1 MISERNFLHVS
12 LLGGCAWACTQ
23 SDLFAQEF
31 VVWQALTVS
40 DYAPGATEVLPRL
53 AAGDSHA
60 TCPLISLIVP
70 VWNDDEL
77 VVDLVSGLQFVPELA
92 EWVVAAVQPG
102 ERLFELHRQ
111 GMVRLISCDKPSRGR
126 QMNAGA
132 AEARGSLLC
141 FHHADSELRPEHLSA
156 LEKAA
161 RNEAILGGAFHR
173 YFDNRRTFVVWW
185 EGLIRRVNSFAGPL
199 FGDQSIF
206 VRSSVFERMGGFA
219 DIPLME
225 DIEFSRRLRRLG
237 SVVLLDPPLWSSPR
251 RFHRLGNWR
260 TTLLNMAFIGLFY
273 LGVDPC
279 TLHRWY
285 YGWLR
290 GFSIHGIGVDP
301 VSRGRANQSL

>member
-1 MISERNFLHVS
+1 M
-12 LLGGCAWACTQ
+12 
-23 SDLFAQEF
+23 
-31 VVWQALTVS
+31 S
-40 DYAPGATEVLPRL
+40 DYAPGAIEVLPRP
-53 AAGDSHA
+53 AAVDRHA
-60 TCPLISLIVP
+60 THPLISLIVP
-70 VWNDDEL
+70 VWNDDQL
-77 VVDLVSGLQFVPELA
+77 VVDLVSGLPVVPELA
-92 EWVVAAVQPG
+92 EWVVVAVQPG

-111 GMVRLISCDKPSRGR
+111 GMVRLISCDRPSRGR

-156 LEKAA
+156 LEKTA
-161 RNEAILGGAFHR
+161 RNEAIFGGAFHR
-173 YFDNRRTFVVWW
+173 RFDDRRTFVVWW

-225 DIEFSRRLRRLG
+225 DLEFSGRLRRLG

-251 RFHRLGNWR
+251 RFRRQGNGR

-273 LGVDPC
+273 LGVDPRI
-279 TLHRWY
+279 LHQWY
-285 YGWLR
+285 YGR
-290 GFSIHGIGVDP
+290 MRRSSVHSIGVDP
-301 VSRGRANQSL
+301 VSPE

>member
-1 MISERNFLHVS
+1 
-12 LLGGCAWACTQ
+12 
-23 SDLFAQEF
+23 
-31 VVWQALTVS
+31 VS
-40 DYAPGATEVLPRL
+40 DYAPDATEVLPRL
-53 AAGDSHA
+53 VEAGDSHA
-60 TCPLISLIVP
+60 TRPLISLIVP

-77 VVDLVSGLQFVPELA
+77 VVDLVSRLQVVPELA

-102 ERLFELHRQ
+102 ASLFELHRQ
-111 GMVRLISCDKPSRGR
+111 GMVRLISCDRPSRGR

-156 LEKAA
+156 LEKTA

-173 YFDNRRTFVVWW
+173 RFDDRRTFVVWW
-185 EGLIRRVNSFAGPL
+185 EGLIRRVSWFAGPL

-225 DIEFSRRLRRLG
+225 DLEFSGRLRRLG

-251 RFHRLGNWR
+251 RFRRHGNWR
-260 TTLLNMAFIGLFY
+260 TTLLNIAFIGLFY
-273 LGVDPC
+273 LGVDPRI
-279 TLHRWY
+279 LHRWY
-285 YGWLR
+285 YGRLR
-290 GFSIHGIGVDP
+290 GSSFHGVDP
-301 VSRGRANQSL
+301 GSRG

>member
-1 MISERNFLHVS
+1 
-12 LLGGCAWACTQ
+12 
-23 SDLFAQEF
+23 
-31 VVWQALTVS
+31 VS
-40 DYAPGATEVLPRL
+40 DCALDAKGLLPRL
-53 AAGDSHA
+53 AAADSDA
-60 TCPLISLIVP
+60 TRPLISLIVP
-70 VWNDDEL
+70 VWNDDDL
-77 VVDLVSGLQFVPELA
+77 VADLVSGLQVVPELA

-156 LEKAA
+156 LEKTA
-161 RNEAILGGAFHR
+161 RNEEILGGAFHR
-173 YFDNRRTFVVWW
+173 RFDDRRTFVVWW
-185 EGLIRRVNSFAGPL
+185 EGLVRRVNSFAGPL

-225 DIEFSRRLRRLG
+225 DLEFSRRLRRLG
-237 SVVLLDPPLWSSPR
+237 NAVLLDPPLWSSPR
-251 RFHRLGNWR
+251 RFRRQGNWR
-260 TTLLNMAFIGLFY
+260 TTLLNVVFIGLFY
-273 LGVDPC
+273 FGVDPG

-285 YGWLR
+285 YRKFR
-290 GFSIHGIGVDP
+290 GSSVHPLDVDP
-301 VSRGRANQSL
+301 LSRG

>member
-1 MISERNFLHVS
+1 VPDHA
-12 LLGGCAWACTQ
+12 LGAI
-23 SDLFAQEF
+23 
-31 VVWQALTVS
+31 
-40 DYAPGATEVLPRL
+40 EVLPLL
-53 AAGDSHA
+53 AAFDSQA
-60 TCPLISLIVP
+60 TRPLISLIVP

-77 VVDLVSGLQFVPELA
+77 VVDLVRSLQVVPELA
-92 EWVVAAVQPG
+92 EWVVVAVEPG

-141 FHHADSELRPEHLSA
+141 FHHADSELRPEHLGA
-156 LEKAA
+156 LEKTA
-161 RNEAILGGAFHR
+161 RNETILGGAFHR
-173 YFDNRRTFVVWW
+173 RFDDRRTFVVWW

-225 DIEFSRRLRRLG
+225 DLEFSRRLRRLG
-237 SVVLLDPPLWSSPR
+237 NAVLLDPPLWSSPR
-251 RFHRLGNWR
+251 RFRRQGNWR
-260 TTLLNMAFIGLFY
+260 TTLLNIAFVGLFY

-285 YGWLR
+285 YGR
-290 GFSIHGIGVDP
+290 SKGSAVHGIGVAP
-301 VSRGRANQSL
+301 VSRE

>member
-1 MISERNFLHVS
+1 MSN
-12 LLGGCAWACTQ
+12 
-23 SDLFAQEF
+23 
-31 VVWQALTVS
+31 
-40 DYAPGATEVLPRL
+40 YAPGAKKVLPRL
-53 AAGDSHA
+53 AGESNP
-60 TCPLISLIVP
+60 TRPLISLIVP

-77 VVDLVSGLQFVPELA
+77 VVDLVSGLPVVPGLA

-111 GMVRLISCDKPSRGR
+111 GMVCLVSCDKPSRGR

-156 LEKAA
+156 LEKTA

-173 YFDNRRTFVVWW
+173 RFDDRRTFVVWW
-185 EGLIRRVNSFAGPL
+185 ESFIRRVNSFAGPL

-206 VRSSVFERMGGFA
+206 VRSSVFETMGGFA

-225 DIEFSRRLRRLG
+225 DLEFSRRLRRLG
-237 SVVLLDPPLWSSPR
+237 STVLLDPPLWSSPR
-251 RFHRLGNWR
+251 RFRRQGNGR

-273 LGVDPC
+273 LGVDSR

-285 YGWLR
+285 YGKMK
-290 GFSIHGIGVDP
+290 GPSAHGIGVDP
-301 VSRGRANQSL
+301 VPRE

>member
-1 MISERNFLHVS
+1 
-12 LLGGCAWACTQ
+12 
-23 SDLFAQEF
+23 
-31 VVWQALTVS
+31 VS
-40 DYAPGATEVLPRL
+40 DYASSATEVLPRL

-60 TCPLISLIVP
+60 TRPLISLIVP

-77 VVDLVSGLQFVPELA
+77 VVDLVSGLQVVPELA

-102 ERLFELHRQ
+102 ARLFELHRQ
-111 GMVRLISCDKPSRGR
+111 GMARLISCDKPSRGR
-126 QMNAGA
+126 QMNVGA

-173 YFDNRRTFVVWW
+173 HFDDRRSFVVWW

-225 DIEFSRRLRRLG
+225 DLEFSRRLRRLG

-251 RFHRLGNWR
+251 RFRRQGNWR

-273 LGVDPC
+273 LGVDPR

-285 YGWLR
+285 YGRLR
-290 GFSIHGIGVDP
+290 GSSVHGIGVDP
-301 VSRGRANQSL
+301 VSRG